1 MQNNKVKEVVIVG
14 GGTAGW
20 ITASLLS
27 KILGKAIN
35 ITLIESDK
43 IGIIGVGEA
52 TIPPMLNFN
61 SALGLDEKDFIR
73 KTKATIKLGIQ
84 FENWQHQGDSYMHA
98 FGSLGKN
105 FPFCDFHHFWVKS
118 QELGIKSDFW
128 DFSLNYQAAKQ
139 NKFSPI
145 QQIEGTNLPGIAHAY
160 HFDAGL
166 YAKLLR
172 QCAEK
177 FGVQRIEGL
186 IEEVKV
192 NQQNGV
198 VDSVVLENGESI
210 AGDLFIDCSGLHA
223 LLIEKT
229 LKTGFEDWSHWLPC
243 DSAMAVASESV
254 LPITPYTRAIAH
266 KAGWQWRIPL
276 QHRTGNG
283 IVYSSQHMTDELA
296 KKTLLENLDSQPIAE
311 PRLIKF
317 TTGRRRKQWHKN
329 VVSIGLSS
337 GFLEPLESTSIH
349 LIQTAV
355 IRLIKHF
362 PNDGINELE
371 VESFNQQA
379 KVEMEQIRDFIILH
393 YKLNERSDSEF
404 WKMCQGMDV
413 PDSLQE
419 KIELFKQTGK
429 IFRQQDELFSE
440 VAWQQVMVGQGN
452 VPVDHHPLV
461 NALSKEQLE
470 DLMANLKTLINRT
483 VDKMPRH
490 EVFLKSVLNNTN
502 V

>member
-1 MQNNKVKEVVIVG
+1 MQNKRVKEVVVVG

-20 ITASLLS
+20 ITASLLT

-61 SALGLDEKDFIR
+61 KALGLDEKDFLQ

-84 FENWQHQGDSYMHA
+84 FENWKQQGDSYMHA
-98 FGSLGKN
+98 FGSVGKN
-105 FPFCDFHHFWVKS
+105 FPFCDFHHFWLQS
-118 QELGIKSDFW
+118 QKLGINSDFW

-139 NKFSPI
+139 NKFAPKT
-145 QQIEGTNLPGIAHAY
+145 QIEGTHLPGLAHAY

-172 QCAEK
+172 QFGEK
-177 FGVQRIEGL
+177 FGVQRVEGV
-186 IEEVKV
+186 IEEVKLDRES
-192 NQQNGV
+192 GF
-198 VDSVVLENGESI
+198 VDSVVLASGQQIS
-210 AGDLFIDCSGLHA
+210 GDLFIDCSGLHA
-223 LLIEKT
+223 LLIEKA
-229 LKTGFEDWSHWLPC
+229 LKVGYEDWSQWLPC
-243 DSAMAVASESV
+243 DRAMAVASETV
-254 LPITPYTRAIAH
+254 LPVTPYTRSIAH
-266 KAGWQWRIPL
+266 EAGWQWRIPL
-276 QHRTGNG
+276 QHRIGNG
-283 IVYSSQHMTDELA
+283 IVYSSQHMTDEVA
-296 KKTLLENLDSQPIAE
+296 KQTLLGNLDSRALTD

-362 PNDGINELE
+362 PNNGINEVE

-393 YKLNERSDSEF
+393 YKLNEREDSQF
-404 WKMCQGMDV
+404 WKTCRHMEV
-413 PDSLQE
+413 PEALQE
-419 KIELFKQTGK
+419 KIALFKKTGK
-429 IFRQQDELFSE
+429 IFRQQDELFAE
-440 VAWQQVMVGQGN
+440 VAWQQVMIGQGN
-452 VPVDHHPLV
+452 MPMDHHPLV
-461 NALSKEQLE
+461 NALSKEQVE
-470 DLMANLKTLINRT
+470 DLMANLKTLIDKT
-483 VDKMPRH
+483 VDKMPLH
-490 EVFLKSVLNNTN
+490 QDFINLVANNTN
-502 V
+502 